1 VRRHLRT
8 LSLAIPIFFL
18 LVLSVGAAQTSS
30 CVTCHTSEAILKAM
44 VKPPEMGAE
53 GEG

>member
-1 VRRHLRT
+1 MRRLLRT
-8 LSLAIPIFFL
+8 FSLSIPLFFL
-18 LVLSVGAAQTSS
+18 MVLTAGAAQTSS

-44 VKPPEMGAE
+44 VKPPPMGQE